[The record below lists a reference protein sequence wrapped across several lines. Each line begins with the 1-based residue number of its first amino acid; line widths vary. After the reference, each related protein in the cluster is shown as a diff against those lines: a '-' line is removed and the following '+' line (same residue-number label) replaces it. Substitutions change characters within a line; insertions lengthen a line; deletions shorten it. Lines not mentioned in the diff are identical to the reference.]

1 MTTRGRHG
9 PVAESE
15 IARVVD
21 CCAADRSPVGR
32 RDALVVYFAAEL
44 GIHLDTLVR
53 LDLRAVTNLTLSVEG
68 STVPLPEPGARL
80 LDQWLETR
88 GVHSGP
94 LLTSARS
101 GAVRRLTVSA
111 LRAILSRRCIMAGV
125 VPFTAVDVLR
135 TRQARLCGTWIR
147 GCCNAPYGLM
157 PSVAEVEPVSIH
169 VLGRMGAERRGR
181 LTKLLT
187 LFAAQ
192 MRPPVPVMAVRW
204 GDLTDDEMESAIVR
218 LAGSSTPRQTNAVR
232 RAVLFIRRR
241 AVR

>member
-21 CCAADRSPVGR
+21 SCAADPSPIGR
-32 RDALVVYFAAEL
+32 RDAVVLYFAAEL
-44 GIHLDTLVR
+44 GIRLETLVR
-53 LDLRAVTNLTLSVEG
+53 LDLNAISNRCLYVEG
-68 STVPLPEPGARL
+68 SPVPLPELGARL
-80 LDQWLETR
+80 LDAWLEVR
-88 GVHSGP
+88 GPHLGP
-94 LLTSARS
+94 LLTPPRKNST
-101 GAVRRLTVSA
+101 RRLTASA

-125 VPFTAVDVLR
+125 VPFTAADILR
-135 TRQARLCGTWIR
+135 TRQARLCGAWSR
-147 GCCNAPYGLM
+147 ACCNVPYGLL
-157 PSVAEVEPVSIH
+157 PPVAEVEPFSIH

-204 GDLTDDEMESAIVR
+204 NDLTDGEMESAIVR
-218 LAGSSTPRQTNAVR
+218 LAGSITPRQANAVR
-232 RAVLFIRRR
+232 RAVMFIRRR